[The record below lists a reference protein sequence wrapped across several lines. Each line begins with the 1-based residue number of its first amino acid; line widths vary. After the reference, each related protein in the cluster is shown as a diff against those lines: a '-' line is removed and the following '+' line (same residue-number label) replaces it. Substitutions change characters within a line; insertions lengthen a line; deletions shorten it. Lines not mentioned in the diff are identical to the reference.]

1 MLNSKDFEK
10 KLAEAKKAGKRS
22 EISDGDG
29 LYLDVTATGVT
40 TWRYRYR
47 VNGRREKI
55 TIGQH
60 SSTFGL
66 AAARKQK
73 NIIAGR
79 AALASSEKTVLSP
92 AQERKQ
98 AKLDERAAKK
108 AGTIKELGTQYLAA
122 LRAQGKK
129 ANSVD
134 WQINSYI
141 IPELGA
147 TRTPELTADQIKRL
161 CDKIKQKAPT
171 SAREVLGTIKRMMRY
186 AKRERLI
193 ETNPA
198 ADFDPISYAPKGSRE
213 RSLTPDELK
222 TFLTG
227 LDSGGMTPLVTAALK
242 LILLTLAR
250 KSEIAKAPWQE
261 VNLEAAL
268 WEIPGERTKN
278 KRPHMI
284 PLPAQAV
291 SILNTIKPDRS
302 DEDPII
308 PYSPWVFPGRFN
320 DPICDST
327 LNEALRAAKWFG
339 LQRFTIH
346 DLRRTA
352 STILHEQGWNTD
364 VIEKAMNHT
373 MRGVRGVYNRAEYLD
388 KRREMLQAWAD
399 YLDALKAGAKVIPI
413 GKSKA
418 AA

>member
-1 MLNSKDFEK
+1 MLNSMKFEK
-10 KLAEAKKAGKRS
+10 QVAEAKKAGKRS

-55 TIGQH
+55 TIGQYPKI
-60 SSTFGL
+60 GL
-66 AAARKQK
+66 AEAREQK
-73 NIIAGR
+73 SIIAGK
-79 AALASSEKTVLSP
+79 AALASSVKTVLSP

-98 AKLDERAAKK
+98 AKQDERAAKK

-171 SAREVLGTIKRMMRY
+171 SAREVLGTIKRMMKF

-193 ETNPA
+193 EINPA
-198 ADFDPISYAPKGSRE
+198 ADFDPIAYAPKGSRE
-213 RSLTPDELK
+213 RSLTPDELR

-227 LDSGGMTPLVTAALK
+227 LDSSGMTPLVTAALK

-278 KRPHMI
+278 KKPHVI
-284 PLPAQAV
+284 PLPSQAI

-308 PYSPWVFPGRFN
+308 PYSLWVFPGRFGA
-320 DPICDST
+320 PICDST
-327 LNEALRAAKWFG
+327 LNEAIRAAKWFG
-339 LQRFTIH
+339 LEHFTIH

-373 MRGVRGVYNRAEYLD
+373 MVGVRGVYNRAEYLD

-399 YLDALKAGAKVIPI
+399 YLDALKTGAKVIPI